1 MKIGEKS
8 RHTGKTNMNEK
19 SSRSHT
25 IFRITLEST
34 NRSNDADDTM
44 EDAEEG
50 RQVTVAQLNLVDL
63 AGSERAAQTGAGGLR
78 LKEGCNINN
87 SLMVLGQVI
96 QKLSSGDKGHINF
109 RDSNLTKI
117 LQNSIG
123 GNAKTAIICTVTPAA
138 MSEEQTVSTLRFA
151 SQAKTIQNHAK
162 VNEVLDDQAQ
172 INRLKKDMAKLLK
185 ELEQQKKDANTDMV
199 QEMKEQLERER
210 MEKEEHLRKIKELQ
224 EKVITSSQPAPSRK
238 SIVKKSI
245 RRETWC
251 GPAMRKNMR
260 MSLAPHKFLKPLLP
274 LELPSLG
281 KTKLH
286 TTNFL
291 LIFFC
296 SR

>member
-1 MKIGEKS
+1 MKIGDRS

-34 NRSNDADDTM
+34 NRLNETDDNM

-63 AGSERAAQTGAGGLR
+63 AGSEKAAQTGAGGIR

-96 QKLSSGDKGHINF
+96 QKLSSGEKGHINF

-138 MSEEQTVSTLRFA
+138 MSEDQTISTLRFA
-151 SQAKTIQNHAK
+151 SQAKTIKNHAK
-162 VNEVLDDQAQ
+162 VNEVLDDQAE
-172 INRLKKDMAKLLK
+172 INRLKKDMAKLLN
-185 ELEQQKKDANTDMV
+185 ELEQHKNAANKENV
-199 QEMKEQLERER
+199 QEVKEQLE
-210 MEKEEHLRKIKELQ
+210 KEHLYVDLMAQLCTNAQTAIEFY
-224 EKVITSSQPAPSRK
+224 
-238 SIVKKSI
+238 
-245 RRETWC
+245 
-251 GPAMRKNMR
+251 
-260 MSLAPHKFLKPLLP
+260 SL
-274 LELPSLG
+274 
-281 KTKLH
+281 
-286 TTNFL
+286 
-291 LIFFC
+291 
-296 SR
+296 RVV

>member
-1 MKIGEKS
+1 
-8 RHTGKTNMNEK
+8 MNEN

-34 NRSNDADDTM
+34 NRLNDTDDNV

-50 RQVTVAQLNLVDL
+50 RHVTVAQLNLVDL
-63 AGSERAAQTGAGGLR
+63 AGSEKAAQTGAGGIR

-96 QKLSSGDKGHINF
+96 QKLSSGEKGHINF

-138 MSEEQTVSTLRFA
+138 MSEDQTISTLRFA
-151 SQAKTIQNHAK
+151 SQAKTIKNHAK
-162 VNEVLDDQAQ
+162 VNEVLDDQAE
-172 INRLKKDMAKLLK
+172 INRLKKDMAKLLN
-185 ELEQQKKDANTDMV
+185 ELEQHKNAANKENV
-199 QEMKEQLERER
+199 QEVKEQLEKER
-210 MEKEEHLRKIKELQ
+210 MEKEVYLKKIRELQ
-224 EKVITSSQPAPSRK
+224 EKVITSSQPAPPRK
-238 SIVKKSI
+238 SLMKKSI

-260 MSLAPHKFLKPLLP
+260 MSLAPHKFVKPFCSVGYP
-274 LELPSLG
+274 VFG
-281 KTKLH
+281 KILH
-286 TTNFL
+286 L
-291 LIFFC
+291 LINKLTLYF
-296 SR
+296 